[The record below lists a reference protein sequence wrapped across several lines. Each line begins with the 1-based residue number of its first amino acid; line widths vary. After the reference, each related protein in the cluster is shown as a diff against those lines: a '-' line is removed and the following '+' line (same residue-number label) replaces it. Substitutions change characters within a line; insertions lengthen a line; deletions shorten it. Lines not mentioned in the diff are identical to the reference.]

1 MGFSIGTLAMT
12 DPEYQPLSLDADVDA
27 PLIKLLAR
35 VAKRPIERLLHFDA
49 ANNIYHTLPQDDRPF
64 EARGLARLSVD
75 WRVSDEDLAR
85 IPTDGPVVVTANHP
99 FGMVEGLVLIEL
111 LRKARPT
118 DFRVMANYILSCYPE
133 MLPNLILVDPFDSE
147 ESKRRNLRGIREA
160 MSWLKGGHLLG
171 TFPAGE
177 VAHLRWG
184 TREVVDPPWST
195 TVGRLVKKTQARVV
209 PVYFDGINGTLF
221 HMMGLIH
228 PILRTALIP
237 REMMKRQ
244 GTELQVRVGEPLELH
259 TLGSDEKIVEAAR
272 QATFDLA
279 NVSQHGRKYTWRD
292 VFARASL
299 KRRRN
304 VALNT

>member
-1 MGFSIGTLAMT
+1 MT
-12 DPEYQPLSLDADVDA
+12 DPEYQPLSLDADVDS

-35 VAKRPIERLLHFDA
+35 VAKRPIERILHFDA
-49 ANNIYHTLPQDDRPF
+49 ANTIYHTLPQDDRPF
-64 EARGLARLSVD
+64 EARGLARLNVG
-75 WRVSDEDLAR
+75 WTVSDDDLAR

-111 LRKARPT
+111 LRKARPA

-160 MSWLKGGHLLG
+160 MAWLKNGHLLG

-177 VAHLRWG
+177 VAHLKWG
-184 TREVVDPPWST
+184 TREVVDPIWST
-195 TVGRLVKKTQARVV
+195 TVGRIIKKTQAKVV
-209 PVYFDGINGTLF
+209 PVYFDGINGALF
-221 HMMGLIH
+221 HVMGLIH

-244 GTELQVRVGEPLELH
+244 GSEVQVRVGEPLELH
-259 TLGSDEKIVEAAR
+259 GLGDDAAIVEAAR
-272 QATFDLA
+272 RATFDLA
-279 NVSQHGRKYTWRD
+279 NESRHGRMYTWRD
-292 VFARASL
+292 VFARASRN
-299 KRRRN
+299 RRPV
-304 VALNT
+304 VAVNT